1 MNKILDSLGKFADS
15 LLDAMPKYITGI
27 IVLIAGVYIIR
38 ILLRIMA
45 RRFDKR
51 DLDKSLRGFLL
62 SLINIVLYIALIVL
76 VIGIM
81 GFKSM
86 SLTAIFGAAGL
97 TVGLALQGSLSN
109 FAGGV
114 LILLFRP
121 FKVGDYITNPSG
133 TVGTVEKIDLL
144 YTTLTNDDG
153 LKIFSPNG
161 ALANSV
167 ITNYTEISVRRF
179 SFVIGISYDSN
190 IKTAQKIILDTLAKN
205 ENVLKSPAPL
215 VFVKNLAASSVDLS
229 IIIWMNKNV
238 YWDTVFKIQQ
248 VVKDALDEANI
259 EIPFPQTDLH
269 IVSDKTKAN

>member
-1 MNKILDSLGKFADS
+1 MNKILNSLHNFLGD
-15 LLDAMPKYITGI
+15 LLSDLPRYVAGLIILLVGLYVVKLIVGI
-27 IVLIAGVYIIR
+27 IG
-38 ILLRIMA
+38 
-45 RRFDKR
+45 RRFVKR

-62 SLINIVLYIALIVL
+62 SLIQIILYIALVVV
-76 VIGIM
+76 VIGVM

-114 LILLFRP
+114 LILLFKP
-121 FKVGDYITNPSG
+121 FKVGDYITNSGG

-153 LKIFSPNG
+153 LKVYSPNG

-167 ITNYTEISVRRF
+167 ITNYSAISSRRF
-179 SFVIGISYDSN
+179 SFVVGVSYNTN
-190 IKTAQKIILDTLAKN
+190 IKEAQRVIHEIFLQHDEILKDPT
-205 ENVLKSPAPL
+205 PL
-215 VFVKNLAASSVDLS
+215 IFVKNLGESSIDLS
-229 IIIWMNKNV
+229 IQIWMKREV

-248 VVKDALDEANI
+248 LVKEALDASGI

-269 IVSDKTKAN
+269 IVSDNTK

>member
-121 FKVGDYITNPSG
+121 FKVGDYITNPS
-133 TVGTVEKIDLL
+133 
-144 YTTLTNDDG
+144 
-153 LKIFSPNG
+153 
-161 ALANSV
+161 V
-167 ITNYTEISVRRF
+167 IICQR
-179 SFVIGISYDSN
+179 GI
-190 IKTAQKIILDTLAKN
+190 
-205 ENVLKSPAPL
+205 
-215 VFVKNLAASSVDLS
+215 
-229 IIIWMNKNV
+229 
-238 YWDTVFKIQQ
+238 
-248 VVKDALDEANI
+248 
-259 EIPFPQTDLH
+259 
-269 IVSDKTKAN
+269 